1 VSLQSELQIKETE
14 VSFKKMQRVL
24 GMVALGGVVG
34 AAHAQ
39 SSVTLYGLID
49 AGISYV
55 NNAAGANGKSH
66 SFVKFDDGIDGGN
79 RIGFKGS
86 EDLGGGYKA
95 IFTLENGFGLADGS
109 ISQGGALFGRRR
121 KG

>member
-1 VSLQSELQIKETE
+1 MNTHKAQKL
-14 VSFKKMQRVL
+14 MCA
-24 GMVALGGVVG
+24 VALGGLAG

-55 NNAAGANGKSH
+55 NHAQNASGGS
-66 SFVKFDDGIDGGN
+66 SSLVKFDDGINGGN
-79 RIGFKGS
+79 RWGLKGA

-95 IFTLENGFGLADGS
+95 IFTLESGFGLADGS
-109 ISQGGALFGRRR
+109 ISQGDR
-121 KG
+121 KSVV